1 MLEKVAFVKT
11 LLPDIRNYILSHP
24 IQNIEV
30 KDNEFDNIVT
40 DIDVTI
46 QNRLEKALIERY
58 PDTSLFGEEADEHL
72 FTPKMWIMGDDR
84 NSTPP
89 LTYLANGGQ
98 LQYATFEQEGFEIV
112 QGQGLDPDI
121 ITPEYGWIVAV
132 VPSGAVSSM
141 VKVVLED

>member
-46 QNRLEKALIERY
+46 QNRLEKALIDRY

-72 FTPKMWIMGDDR
+72 FTPKMWT
-84 NSTPP
+84 NWNCPTS
-89 LTYLANGGQ
+89 
-98 LQYATFEQEGFEIV
+98 
-112 QGQGLDPDI
+112 
-121 ITPEYGWIVAV
+121 
-132 VPSGAVSSM
+132 
-141 VKVVLED
+141 